1 MLGQLQDKVS
11 TKALASTL
19 KDTREHPMVRH
30 EAAEALGSI
39 AGIAFMLWLIM
50 GLCNPQSVFLFSLHT
65 DCFSGRLGWDLSF
78 KAMRDKLLE
87 VKHCL

>member
-39 AGIAFMLWLIM
+39 AGIAYSCLHVVVDY
-50 GLCNPQSVFLFSLHT
+50 GLVQ
-65 DCFSGRLGWDLSF
+65 LSI
-78 KAMRDKLLE
+78 
-87 VKHCL
+87 CLPIFP